1 MGMGNEYQNW
11 WCSNDLNLGMCIK
24 KNDHNS
30 YGFQEKKKKHIDLWI
45 IHTQLTNPD
54 TLPSSLIDSNVSLKW
69 KQQKSKESGARSL
82 AHNT

>member
-1 MGMGNEYQNW
+1 MN
-11 WCSNDLNLGMCIK
+11 IK
-24 KNDHNS
+24 IGDVRMTSTWACALKRMTI
-30 YGFQEKKKKHIDLWI
+30 KHIDLWI